1 MLEFQEMQL
10 QHNASGYLKRNLE
23 MKYVQLGFFQSS
35 VHNEKNNKHVLLYKA
50 KNSLELFHKAD
61 MNYNGMTPV

>member
-1 MLEFQEMQL
+1 
-10 QHNASGYLKRNLE
+10 